1 MENIIFDLEFF
12 KVFNNIFDSQVGIKC
27 INNVLCI
34 YYTRK
39 IDFFDG
45 IIDLSIMPENKQL
58 IDLNSEITNE
68 LFIMFKNIDV
78 VTIYDLNIPLK
89 KMNNCLF
96 ERYFTFFCSINS
108 YKHLSKVLKNVKKHS
123 EKTTISFTTE
133 FKEYLDILMLGNKKI
148 KNFDNQ
154 TIMIEQA
161 NFLSKHYKNIVS
173 FNIKYNNK
181 IIAGIICKIKDSC
194 VEMIC
199 CNYNSYYLDYFL
211 NDKLYYTVIEWCKCN
226 NVEQINWGNVSDF
239 DDGLKQFKKK
249 FSNIIEEKYLCHCFR
264 NDMFFY

>member
-1 MENIIFDLEFF
+1 
-12 KVFNNIFDSQVGIKC
+12 
-27 INNVLCI
+27 
-34 YYTRK
+34 
-39 IDFFDG
+39 
-45 IIDLSIMPENKQL
+45 
-58 IDLNSEITNE
+58 
-68 LFIMFKNIDV
+68 MFL
-78 VTIYDLNIPLK
+78 Y
-89 KMNNCLF
+89 
-96 ERYFTFFCSINS
+96 
-108 YKHLSKVLKNVKKHS
+108 
-123 EKTTISFTTE
+123 
-133 FKEYLDILMLGNKKI
+133 
-148 KNFDNQ
+148 
-154 TIMIEQA
+154 
-161 NFLSKHYKNIVS
+161 
-173 FNIKYNNK
+173 KYNNK